1 MSRHLRYLVPLALF
15 TLLVAFLYR
24 GLSLDPKLV
33 PSPLVG
39 KPIPKFTLTRLDNPA
54 ATISD
59 ADLKG
64 KVSLLNVWA
73 TWCVSCRHEH
83 ETLVELAKTGQ
94 VEIYGLNY
102 KDNREQA
109 NRYLSLLGNPYV
121 ANGFDGDGRVGIDWG
136 VYGAPETFI
145 IDRDGII
152 RHKHI
157 GPLTTEIIQEEILP
171 LVVKLKSSAS

>member
-1 MSRHLRYLVPLALF
+1 MARYLRYLAPLAIF
-15 TLLVAFLYR
+15 ALLVAFLFR

-39 KPIPKFTLTRLDNPA
+39 KPVPAFTLTRLDNPA
-54 ATISD
+54 VTISD
-59 ADLKG
+59 ADFKG

-73 TWCVSCRHEH
+73 TWCVSCRREH
-83 ETLVELAKTGQ
+83 ETLVQLAKTGQ

-102 KDNREQA
+102 KDNREDA
-109 NRYLSLLGNPYV
+109 KRWLSQLGNPYV
-121 ANGFDGDGRVGIDWG
+121 ANAFDSDGRVGIDWG

-145 IDRDGII
+145 IDREGII

-157 GPLTTEIIQEEILP
+157 GPLTDEIINDEILP
-171 LVVKLKSSAS
+171 LVAKLKS

>member
-1 MSRHLRYLVPLALF
+1 MTRYLRYLAPLAIF
-15 TLLVAFLYR
+15 ALLVAFLYR

-39 KPIPKFTLTRLDNPA
+39 KPVPAFTLTRLDNPA
-54 ATISD
+54 VNISD
-59 ADLKG
+59 ADFKG

-73 TWCVSCRHEH
+73 TWCVSCRQEH
-83 ETLVELAKTGQ
+83 ETLVQLARTGL

-102 KDNREQA
+102 KDNREDA
-109 NRYLSLLGNPYV
+109 NRWLSQLGNPYV
-121 ANGFDGDGRVGIDWG
+121 ANAFDSDGRVGIDWG

-145 IDRDGII
+145 IDREGII

-157 GPLTTEIIQEEILP
+157 GPLTDEIINDEILP
-171 LVVKLKSSAS
+171 LVAKLKS

>member
-1 MSRHLRYLVPLALF
+1 MTRSMRYLAPLAIF
-15 TLLVAFLYR
+15 ALLVAFLYR

-39 KPIPKFTLTRLDNPA
+39 KPVPTFTLTRLDNPA
-54 ATISD
+54 TTISD
-59 ADLKG
+59 ADFKG

-73 TWCVSCRHEH
+73 TWCVSCRREH
-83 ETLVELAKTGQ
+83 ETLVQLAKTGQ

-102 KDNREQA
+102 KDNREDAKRWLTQ
-109 NRYLSLLGNPYV
+109 LGNPYV
-121 ANGFDGDGRVGIDWG
+121 ANAFDSDGRVGIDWG

-145 IDRDGII
+145 IDREGII

-157 GPLTTEIIQEEILP
+157 GPLTDEIINDEILP
-171 LVVKLKSSAS
+171 LVAKLKS